1 MLKKMCYVNMLAT
14 KSKPFSCR
22 FPSFRSWKFEF
33 WRCHGQQM
41 RITSPIHFKEWVS
54 DVTST
59 FREVKNSGNVTY
71 KLSRIWAID
80 KFREINFR
88 EWSKSF
94 LLKKRQFSWKIDWA
108 KFWMGLES
116 LFLFT
121 SAGLKGKLQGLE
133 KKRNIFNG

>member
-1 MLKKMCYVNMLAT
+1 MSTRYIANTMISN
-14 KSKPFSCR
+14 
-22 FPSFRSWKFEF
+22 
-33 WRCHGQQM
+33 
-41 RITSPIHFKEWVS
+41 
-54 DVTST
+54 T
-59 FREVKNSGNVTY
+59 FREVKISGNVTY

-88 EWSKSF
+88 EWRKSF

-116 LFLFT
+116 LLLFT

-133 KKRNIFNG
+133 KKKKHF